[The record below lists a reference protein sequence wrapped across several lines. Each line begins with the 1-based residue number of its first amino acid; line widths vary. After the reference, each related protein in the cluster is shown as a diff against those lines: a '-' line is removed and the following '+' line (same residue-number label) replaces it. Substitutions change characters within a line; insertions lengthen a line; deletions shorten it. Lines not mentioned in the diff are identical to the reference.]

1 VYIAI
6 EPAISRMAWPVTMNL
21 RTRFIQFVQQQAPNR
36 VYWLLFTGMVARL
49 IGFIS
54 NQFDGQDI
62 HTLAA
67 AYVDTRLNPIN
78 LIQNWEAAQ
87 KKLAWLEIAI
97 DTCLFIPAYA
107 ITFATWCWYFA
118 SRSLFVTNPNQP
130 TISRFMGRLGRAIA
144 WGVLVGV
151 LFDLIENVALMSWL
165 SGGWF
170 NLSYVGM
177 GVVRVFKFLFAGLAA
192 FYVLLHPLGIVFS
205 VREAFFRLINSTLY
219 TQEASRQNLLGH
231 ITERREAQVK
241 IDKALVNYLR
251 IKAPAPSRNLT
262 FRDYL
267 QTGWRGFLNVQFVV
281 YLLVFMGGI
290 FQLDQFDELFYF
302 LLTEPR
308 GLSVLLA
315 TLVALGLW
323 GGMVYVC
330 SKILLFVQPT
340 YFGELDP
347 GKPDTTARL
356 LDHHQPEL
364 RLLRN
369 TPVWLAHSPFWLMA
383 LTLALNFSRLS
394 AANQRTPTYAYKYVL
409 ILLMLAAVYVLF
421 ISIIR
426 YFHRALDER
435 DIVLF
440 KSTNPAGDYALLL
453 DLAPRSIL
461 FGQGLLVTIVLLFLP
476 TATGLVLA
484 QTIGLYAVVMLWL
497 AGLAY
502 LGTILYQFNRLP
514 DYPVLVGLILA
525 VMIFSRYNDN
535 SDIRFS
541 PQSVVSPTGENP
553 DSSLAVRRP
562 SVEAYY
568 TRWLQTRFATASARP
583 DSVASA
589 DTLPVVVIATAGGG
603 IRATAWTTEVLYQLN
618 RQIRGFDRYV
628 FGISGVS
635 GGGVGAATY
644 VATLGGHLDSTVRMK
659 REAGAQRRMVSGTY
673 TYDSAR
679 FLGPLRSVVSEDL
692 ISPIAASMLFRGG
705 LHNFMP
711 FPIRSLDRNRWLEDA
726 WERRLLADGNTL
738 NANVRGLLPQS
749 FLSLW
754 PSRATLATD
763 SLRLPALLL
772 NGAVP
777 ETGQK
782 IIMSNLMLGNTA
794 DPRNPFYDVADLF
807 ASTRRDVPYKTA
819 TFLCARF
826 PFVTSGGKASGP
838 LPNITGDCANGDYH
852 IIDGGYAENTGI
864 LTAVQLIKNLQRVEK
879 VVRTTR
885 PSLLGNRVVQYYL
898 LFLPNYAASEAKG
911 SVATFR
917 FLSEPVKGFLNTWD
931 RNGVGLDQLIGRTLR
946 RDEGGLSFA
955 YTSLTLDTK
964 KHRYPLGWYISPT
977 AVETMGQQATANIR
991 DSLRIKTTFFSQLQ
1005 KQIQVNKQVRRPKK
1019 VVLGP

>member
-1 VYIAI
+1 MARLR
-6 EPAISRMAWPVTMNL
+6 SRLV
-21 RTRFIQFVQQQAPNR
+21 QFVQQQAPNR
-36 VYWLLFTGMVARL
+36 VYWLLLTGLVAWL
-49 IGFIS
+49 LSFIRD
-54 NQFDGQDI
+54 QFDGQDI
-62 HTLAA
+62 HALAGH
-67 AYVDTRLNPIN
+67 YVDTQLNPVS
-78 LIQNWEAAQ
+78 LIQNWEASR
-87 KKLAWLEIAI
+87 KKLAWLEVLI
-97 DTCLFIPAYA
+97 DTLLFMPAYVA
-107 ITFATWCWYFA
+107 TFAIWCWYYA
-118 SRSLFVTNPNQP
+118 HNSLFVTNPNQP
-130 TISRFMGRLGRAIA
+130 AIGRSMRGLGQGLAA
-144 WGVLVGV
+144 GLLVGG
-151 LFDLIENVALMSWL
+151 LFDLIENVTLLNWL

-177 GVVRVFKFLFAGLAA
+177 GAVRFLKFLPIGLAV
-192 FYVLLHPLGIVFS
+192 FFVLLHPLGIVFS
-205 VREAFFRLINSTLY
+205 FREAFFRLLTTNRY

-231 ITERREAQVK
+231 IVERRSAQTKV
-241 IDKALVNYLR
+241 DQALAKYLKT
-251 IKAPAPSRNLT
+251 KAPDAPRNLT

-267 QTGWRGFLNVQFVV
+267 QTAWRGFLNVQFVV
-281 YLLVFMGGI
+281 YLLLFMGGV

-308 GLSVLLA
+308 GGLVLLA
-315 TLVALGLW
+315 TMLALGLW

-330 SKILLFVQPT
+330 SKILLFIQPT

-356 LDHHQPEL
+356 LNYHRPEL

-369 TPVWLAHSPFWLMA
+369 TPVWLAHSPFWLMGI
-383 LTLALNFSRLS
+383 TLALNFSRLS
-394 AANQRTPTYAYKYVL
+394 LANQRTPTYAYKYIL
-409 ILLMLAAVYVLF
+409 ILLTLAVFYLLF
-421 ISIIR
+421 ARIIQ
-426 YFHRALDER
+426 YFHRALDEH

-461 FGQGLLVTIVLLFLP
+461 FGQGLLVSALLLFLP

-484 QTIGLYAVVMLWL
+484 QTIGLYAVVLLWL
-497 AGLAY
+497 AALAY

-514 DYPVLVGLILA
+514 DYPVLVGLIVA
-525 VMIFSRYNDN
+525 VIIFSRYNDN
-535 SDIRFS
+535 SDVRVS
-541 PQSVVSPTGENP
+541 PLSVVSPTGLNP
-553 DSSLAVRRP
+553 DSSLALRRP

-568 TRWLQTRFATASARP
+568 TRWLQTRFSGGRLP
-583 DSVASA
+583 IDSASA
-589 DTLPVVVIATAGGG
+589 DTLPVIVIATAGGG

-618 RQIRGFDRYV
+618 SQVRGFDRYV

-644 VATLGGHLDSTVRMK
+644 VAILGGHLDSTARPK
-659 REAGAQRRMVSGTY
+659 RYLGNKPTVSGTY
-673 TYDSAR
+673 AYDSAR
-679 FLGPLRSVVSEDL
+679 FLGPLRSVVTEDL
-692 ISPIAASMLFRGG
+692 ISPITASMLFRGG

-711 FPIRSLDRNRWLEDA
+711 FPIPSLDRNRWLEDA
-726 WERRLLADGNTL
+726 WERRLLANDNTL

-754 PSRATLATD
+754 PSRASLSTD

-794 DPRNPFYDVADLF
+794 NPQNPFYDVVDLF

-826 PFVTSGGKASGP
+826 PFVTSGGKVSGP
-838 LPNITGDCANGDYH
+838 LPNIAPDYRNTDYH

-864 LTAVQLIKNLQRVEK
+864 LTAVQLIKNLQRIEAGLR
-879 VVRTTR
+879 VRR
-885 PSLLGNRVVQYYL
+885 PALLGSRVVQYHL

-911 SVATFR
+911 SIATFR
-917 FLSEPVKGFLNTWD
+917 FLAEPIKGFLNTWD

-955 YTSLTLDTK
+955 YASLTLDTR

-977 AVETMGQQATANIR
+977 AVETMGQQAQASIR
-991 DSLRIKTTFFSQLQ
+991 DSLLVNNTFFSQLRR
-1005 KQIQVNKQVRRPKK
+1005 QIQQNRRKWK
-1019 VVLGP
+1019 R